1 MTVANILAAK
11 GRTVTT
17 ASKTDSIADI
27 CTVLA
32 EKKIGAVVVLAD
44 DETIAGILSER
55 DVVRALALNGA
66 AALDQPVSS
75 VMTVEV
81 VSCREADSIN
91 DVMGKMTEGRFRHV
105 PVTQND
111 HLVGLVSIGDIVK
124 AKIAQIEAD
133 AEQLRS
139 YIASA

>member
-1 MTVANILAAK
+1 MMVANILATK
-11 GRTVTT
+11 GRSVTT
-17 ASKTDSIADI
+17 ASQANTISDI

-32 EKKIGAVVVLAD
+32 EKKIGAVVVLGD
-44 DETIAGILSER
+44 DERIAGIVSER
-55 DVVRALALNGA
+55 DIVRAFALNGA
-66 AALDQPVSS
+66 AALDQAVST
-75 VMTVEV
+75 VMTADV
-81 VSCREADSIN
+81 VACHEGDTIN

-105 PVTQND
+105 PVTEND
-111 HLVGLVSIGDIVK
+111 HLVGLVSIGDVVK

>member
-1 MTVANILAAK
+1 MTVANILATK
-11 GRTVTT
+11 GRSVTT
-17 ASKTDSIADI
+17 ASQTDSISDI

-32 EKKIGAVVVLAD
+32 EQKIGAVVVLAD
-44 DETIAGILSER
+44 DERIAGIVSER
-55 DVVRALALNGA
+55 DIVRALAESGS
-66 AALDQPVSS
+66 AALDLPVSS

-81 VSCREADSIN
+81 VSCHETDTIN

-105 PVTQND
+105 PVTVND
-111 HLVGLVSIGDIVK
+111 RLTGLVSIGDIVK